1 MRSSLYV
8 CAAVLSLAV
17 AAPASAAVTMNNT
30 GSYTFTGTSGGQ
42 AVISFDGYGGT
53 SPAVIPG
60 LSSILTLTFQSLV
73 GTLATF
79 AYTLQ
84 NTSSVSGATVTSL
97 GFNTNPDIIASGSG
111 SSGAFN
117 ILDTNNNFPV
127 GFGNVEVCT
136 TSGANSNGN
145 ACTGGNPGDGIGQ
158 GTTGMGTL
166 TLNFSSAPTNGITL
180 DNFVDRYQAFDVGG
194 VQSAIGR
201 PTGAVPEPATWAM
214 MLVGFG
220 LLGGVMRRRKQP
232 VVRSRVSYA

>member
-8 CAAVLSLAV
+8 CAALLSLAV

-42 AVISFDGYGGT
+42 AVINFDGYGGT

-60 LSSILTLTFQSLV
+60 LSSVLTLTFQSLV

-84 NTSSVSGATVTSL
+84 NTSSVSGATVTSF
-97 GFNTNPDIIASGSG
+97 GFNTDPNITANGS
-111 SSGAFN
+111 SVSGAFTGLGMN
-117 ILDTNNNFPV
+117 DNFPV
-127 GFGNVEVCT
+127 GFGNVEVCAT
-136 TSGANSNGN
+136 NGN
-145 ACTGGNPGDGIGQ
+145 VCTGSNPNGGIGQ

-166 TLNFSSAPTNGITL
+166 ALNFSSAPTGGITL
-180 DNFVDRYQAFDVGG
+180 DNFVDRYQSFNVNG